1 MYLSVEGGMHSWQP
15 CGLVAPCPS
24 FILLKGPP
32 QKNGGGDP
40 LRHYG
45 GRAGSVLS
53 ANRLWEE
60 TYLEGKMKVKG
71 GHSCWPE
78 GARGLEKV
86 WTPTWFGRREVS

>member
-1 MYLSVEGGMHSWQP
+1 MATMWP
-15 CGLVAPCPS
+15 CGSLP
-24 FILLKGPP
+24 LLHPIERATTEEW
-32 QKNGGGDP
+32 GGDP